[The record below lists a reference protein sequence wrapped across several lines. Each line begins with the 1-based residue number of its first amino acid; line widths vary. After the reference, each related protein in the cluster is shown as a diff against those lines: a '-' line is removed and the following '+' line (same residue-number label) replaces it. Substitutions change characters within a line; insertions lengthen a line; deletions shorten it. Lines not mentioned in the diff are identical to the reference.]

1 MARLMVCDRA
11 GRVTADVEVH
21 DPGLRGVFDHA
32 HAEAVLRCAVLMAV
46 SALAEGGT
54 WPATALAW
62 CAHFMTSLK
71 DEVVGSRLM

>member
-1 MARLMVCDRA
+1 MARLMVCDHA
-11 GRVTADVEVH
+11 GRVTAAVEVH
-21 DPGLRGVFDHA
+21 DPVLCGVFDHA
-32 HAEAVLRCAVLMAV
+32 HAEAVMRCALLMAV

-71 DEVVGSRLM
+71 AEVVETRLM

>member
-1 MARLMVCDRA
+1 MARLLVCDQA
-11 GRVTADVEVH
+11 GRVTAAVEVH
-21 DPGLRGVFDHA
+21 DPGLLGVFEHA

-71 DEVVGSRLM
+71 DEVIASRLM